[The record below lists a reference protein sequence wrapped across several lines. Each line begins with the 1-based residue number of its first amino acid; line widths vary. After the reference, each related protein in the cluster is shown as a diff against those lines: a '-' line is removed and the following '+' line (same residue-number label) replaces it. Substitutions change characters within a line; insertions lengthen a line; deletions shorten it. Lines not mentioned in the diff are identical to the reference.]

1 MLNSEHKE
9 NLNSGLENDDSE
21 SLLLKIIYPKAKP
34 LPKISQLKKESEQN
48 QKNNDVY
55 ELNQEFLSSLLQP
68 VFTLDKD
75 KMINTIS
82 KIMNN
87 SKLSKKIEKESE
99 IKENI
104 NSLTSA
110 FIQNLTFMK
119 IEKDKKLYHI
129 GETDE
134 KFYFIVKGKISEL
147 KAFKYHR
154 ILSFDDYISYLI
166 ELKRNNEKHIL
177 SKILADNKNEIPIK
191 AEEDIKKIHTIIF
204 KKKLLEKISLET
216 ISNNTELEQF
226 FKEYYQDFSDYKM
239 TKKELEK
246 LGKNKNKI
254 IMGSV
259 NREWDDYI
267 LEKCHMNSDEAI
279 LFEPFEEV
287 FAGKQHSYSVY
298 LFENTATYGESN
310 YFGDFSLEEEKIKRE
325 ETIRADEET
334 ILGWITN
341 DDYIS
346 IISPKRKMEKK
357 KEIMI
362 LNNGYFFKNIS
373 ERTFKRNY
381 FNMFIK
387 KECSMNTVLFN
398 TGTKPKSLIFIKQ
411 GKISL
416 VLNCSIIELYNLIQ
430 LIYIKLNKVTWPF
443 EYFQKK
449 ILTKDK
455 LKALETKYFNE
466 PIFKKIKTFNKI
478 FKFELEKKRKFQIS
492 VFSDLEII
500 GLEEIYLK
508 LPHIAKGIVISD
520 KIVYYELPVDKFNKI
535 CQDEMRNITESYV
548 IVVMNRILS
557 LMERFHN
564 LKQNYINMAKIKSET
579 ANSENNNSGSI
590 NTLKESNKES
600 SKKYY
605 KYKYVASLDEKKL
618 KINNSKTLIPQ
629 NFVIKRN
636 DEHIVKTEGNLLDN
650 SIPPTT
656 RISSTRVKVRRNSS
670 LIRRRTNRMKTVSSR
685 KIFNHLKSANKARNN
700 KFELEKNT
708 ITNRAGSV
716 KLKDLLPS
724 RKKEDVE
731 NTPNKNTESII
742 IGNNIININKL
753 RRTLDEYKS
762 FAEIRKTFEDEYL
775 NESRSLNESKDINI
789 LFSNDN
795 DYIKI
800 KEVNKKKL
808 LHNEKTNEI
817 NRYKKLNPI
826 KIDSQENSKSH
837 IKITENY
844 DNKDSDSQISKLK
857 INNLRLLINPNSPM
871 SIKSLKVRNFK
882 TIKPL
887 NLTAEKKIINKKLI
901 SSNNINNNATIN
913 PINQTLNPNLQNNIN
928 TINGIN
934 MDTSSSELPK
944 ISQRAKYM
952 DYLTKTV
959 NTYSNQNN
967 FNKNKVNNRIPEI
980 VKEYYSQIR
989 KRGCIPLITNKE
1001 SNTIFLRKYHKKYKD
1016 IGEER
1021 VNKSSNK
1028 VGKILPKIN
1037 EKQTRNFN

>member
-1 MLNSEHKE
+1 MLNSEQKE
-9 NLNSGLENDDSE
+9 NLNSGLENDNSDE
-21 SLLLKIIYPKAKP
+21 LHIKIIYPKAKP
-34 LPKISQLKKESEQN
+34 LPKIFQIKNEKEQN
-48 QKNNDVY
+48 EKNNDVY

-87 SKLSKKIEKESE
+87 SKLSKKIEKETE

-104 NSLTSA
+104 NSLYNA
-110 FIQNLTFMK
+110 FIQSLTFMK
-119 IEKDKKLYHI
+119 IEKDKILYHI

-134 KFYFIVKGKISEL
+134 KFYFIIKGKISEL

-154 ILSFDDYISYLI
+154 ILPFDDYISYLI
-166 ELKRNNEKHIL
+166 ELKKNNEKYIL
-177 SKILADNKNEIPIK
+177 SKVLADNKNEIPIK
-191 AEEDIKKIHTIIF
+191 SEEDIKRIQTIIF

-287 FAGKQHSYSVY
+287 FAGKKHSYSVY
-298 LFENTATYGESN
+298 LFENTGTYGESN

-334 ILGWITN
+334 FLGWITN

-346 IISPKRKMEKK
+346 IISPARKMEKK
-357 KEIMI
+357 KEIML

-381 FNMFIK
+381 YNMFIK

-398 TGTKPKSLIFIKQ
+398 TGAKPKSLIFIKQ

-443 EYFQKK
+443 DYFQKK
-449 ILTKDK
+449 ILTKEK
-455 LKALETKYFNE
+455 LRAIESKYFNE

-508 LPHIAKGIVISD
+508 IPHIAKGIVISD
-520 KIVYYELPVDKFNKI
+520 KIVYYELPVDRFNKI

-564 LKQNYINMAKIKSET
+564 LKQNYINIAKIKSES
-579 ANSENNNSGSI
+579 ANSENNNNSNSI
-590 NTLKESNKES
+590 NTFKEPNKES

-605 KYKYVASLDEKKL
+605 KYKYISSLDEKKL
-618 KINNSKTLIPQ
+618 KINNSKTKIPQ
-629 NFVIKRN
+629 NFITKRN
-636 DEHIVKTEGNLLDN
+636 DENIVKTEGNFLDN
-650 SIPPTT
+650 SIPTT
-656 RISSTRVKVRRNSS
+656 ARISSTRVKVRRNSS
-670 LIRRRTNRMKTVSSR
+670 LIRKRTNRMKTVMSK
-685 KIFNHLKSANKARNN
+685 KIFNHLKSANKTRDN

-716 KLKDLLPS
+716 KLKDLLPNK
-724 RKKEDVE
+724 KKEEVE
-731 NTPNKNTESII
+731 NTPNKRTKSII

-753 RRTLDEYKS
+753 RRTLDEYNS
-762 FAEIRKTFEDEYL
+762 FAEIRKNFEEEYL

-808 LHNEKTNEI
+808 LYNEKTNEI
-817 NRYKKLNPI
+817 NRNKKLSPI
-826 KIDSQENSKSH
+826 KRDSQENSKSI

-844 DNKDSDSQISKLK
+844 NKNDSDSQISKLK
-857 INNLRLLINPNSPM
+857 INNIRLLINPISPM
-871 SIKSLKVRNFK
+871 SIKSINVRNFK
-882 TIKPL
+882 NIKPL
-887 NLTAEKKIINKKLI
+887 NLTVEKQIINKKLI
-901 SSNNINNNATIN
+901 SSNNTYNNAT
-913 PINQTLNPNLQNNIN
+913 INQTLNPNLQNN
-928 TINGIN
+928 IN

-944 ISQRAKYM
+944 ISQRAKYI
-952 DYLTKTV
+952 DYLKKTT
-959 NTYSNQNN
+959 NIYSNQNN
-967 FNKNKVNNRIPEI
+967 FNKNKANNRIPEI

-989 KRGCIPLITNKE
+989 KKGCIPLITNKE
-1001 SNTIFLRKYHKKYKD
+1001 SNTIFLRKFHKKYKD
-1016 IGEER
+1016 IREER
-1021 VNKSSNK
+1021 VNKSPNK
-1028 VGKILPKIN
+1028 IGKILPKIN
-1037 EKQTRNFN
+1037 EKQTKNFN

>member
-1 MLNSEHKE
+1 MLNSEQKE
-9 NLNSGLENDDSE
+9 NLNSGLENGNSDE
-21 SLLLKIIYPKAKP
+21 LHIKIIYPKAKP
-34 LPKISQLKKESEQN
+34 LPKIFQIKNEKEQN
-48 QKNNDVY
+48 EKNNDVY

-87 SKLSKKIEKESE
+87 SKLSKKIEKETE

-104 NSLTSA
+104 NSLYNA
-110 FIQNLTFMK
+110 FIQSLTFMK
-119 IEKDKKLYHI
+119 IEKDKILYHI

-134 KFYFIVKGKISEL
+134 KFYFIIKGKISEL

-154 ILSFDDYISYLI
+154 IIPFDDYITYLI
-166 ELKRNNEKHIL
+166 ELKRNNEKYIL
-177 SKILADNKNEIPIK
+177 SKVLADNKNEIPIK
-191 AEEDIKKIHTIIF
+191 SEEDIKKIHTIIF

-216 ISNNTELEQF
+216 ISNNTELEKF

-287 FAGKQHSYSVY
+287 FAGKQHSYTVY

-310 YFGDFSLEEEKIKRE
+310 YFGDFSMEEEKIKRE

-346 IISPKRKMEKK
+346 IISPARKMEKK
-357 KEIMI
+357 REIML

-381 FNMFIK
+381 YNMFIK
-387 KECSMNTVLFN
+387 KECSMNTILFN

-443 EYFQKK
+443 DYFQKK
-449 ILTKDK
+449 ILTKEK
-455 LKALETKYFNE
+455 LRAIERKYFNE
-466 PIFKKIKTFNKI
+466 PIFKKIKTSNKI

-508 LPHIAKGIVISD
+508 LPHLAKGIVISD

-548 IVVMNRILS
+548 LVVMNRILS
-557 LMERFHN
+557 LLERFHN
-564 LKQNYINMAKIKSET
+564 LKQNYINIAKIKSEA
-579 ANSENNNSGSI
+579 ANSENNNSSSI
-590 NTLKESNKES
+590 NTFKEPNKES

-605 KYKYVASLDEKKL
+605 KYKYGASIDEKKL

-650 SIPPTT
+650 SIPPIT
-656 RISSTRVKVRRNSS
+656 RISSTKVKVRRNSS
-670 LIRRRTNRMKTVSSR
+670 LIRRRTNKIKTVVSR
-685 KIFNHLKSANKARNN
+685 KIFNHLKSANKTRNN

-724 RKKEDVE
+724 KRKEDVE
-731 NTPNKNTESII
+731 NTPNKRSENII

-753 RRTLDEYKS
+753 RRTLDEYNS
-762 FAEIRKTFEDEYL
+762 FAEIRKNFEEEYL
-775 NESRSLNESKDINI
+775 NESKSLNESKDINI

-800 KEVNKKKL
+800 KEANKKKL
-808 LHNEKTNEI
+808 LYNEKTNEI
-817 NRYKKLNPI
+817 NRYKKLSPI
-826 KIDSQENSKSH
+826 KTDTHENSKS
-837 IKITENY
+837 IIQITENY
-844 DNKDSDSQISKLK
+844 NNKESDSQIRKLNINK
-857 INNLRLLINPNSPM
+857 IRLLINPISPI
-871 SIKSLKVRNFK
+871 SIKSINVRNFK
-882 TIKPL
+882 KIKPL
-887 NLTAEKKIINKKLI
+887 NLTTEKKIINKKLI
-901 SSNNINNNATIN
+901 SSNNINNKAIINQTIN
-913 PINQTLNPNLQNNIN
+913 PNIQNNIN
-928 TINGIN
+928 TINNLMI
-934 MDTSSSELPK
+934 DTSSSELPK
-944 ISQRAKYM
+944 ISQRSKYM
-952 DYLTKTV
+952 DYLTKTT

-967 FNKNKVNNRIPEI
+967 YNKNKVNCKIPEI

-989 KRGCIPLITNKE
+989 KKGCIPLITNKE
-1001 SNTIFLRKYHKKYKD
+1001 SNTLFLRKYHKKYKD

-1028 VGKILPKIN
+1028 IGKLLPKIN
-1037 EKQTRNFN
+1037 EKQTKNFN

>member
-1 MLNSEHKE
+1 MLNSEQKD
-9 NLNSGLENDDSE
+9 NLNSCLENDDSDK
-21 SLLLKIIYPKAKP
+21 LLIKIIYPKAKP
-34 LPKISQLKKESEQN
+34 LPKIFQIKNETAQN

-104 NSLTSA
+104 NALSNA
-110 FIQNLTFMK
+110 FIQNLAFMK
-119 IEKDKKLYHI
+119 IEKDKILYHI

-134 KFYFIVKGKISEL
+134 KFYFIIKGKISEL

-154 ILSFDDYISYLI
+154 ILPFEDYISYLI
-166 ELKRNNEKHIL
+166 GLKRNNEKHIL
-177 SKILADNKNEIPIK
+177 SKVLADNKNEIPIK
-191 AEEDIKKIHTIIF
+191 SEEDIKKIQTIIF

-216 ISNNTELEQF
+216 ISNNTELENF

-239 TKKELEK
+239 SKKELEK

-298 LFENTATYGESN
+298 LFENISTYGESN

-346 IISPKRKMEKK
+346 IISPARKMEKK
-357 KEIMI
+357 KEIML

-381 FNMFIK
+381 YNMFIK
-387 KECSMNTVLFN
+387 RECSMNTILFN

-443 EYFQKK
+443 DYFQKK
-449 ILTKDK
+449 ILTKEK
-455 LKALETKYFNE
+455 LRAIERKYFNE

-500 GLEEIYLK
+500 GLEEIYLN

-520 KIVYYELPVDKFNKI
+520 KIVYYELPIDRFNKI

-564 LKQNYINMAKIKSET
+564 LKQNYINIAKIKSES
-579 ANSENNNSGSI
+579 ANSENNNNSNSI
-590 NTLKESNKES
+590 NTFKESNKES

-629 NFVIKRN
+629 NFITKKN
-636 DEHIVKTEGNLLDN
+636 DEHIVKTEGNLMDN

-656 RISSTRVKVRRNSS
+656 RMSSTRVKVRRNSS
-670 LIRRRTNRMKTVSSR
+670 LIRRRTNKIKTVLSK
-685 KIFNHLKSANKARNN
+685 KIFNHLKSANKTRNN
-700 KFELEKNT
+700 KLELEKNT

-716 KLKDLLPS
+716 KLKDLLPN
-724 RKKEDVE
+724 RKKEEVG
-731 NTPNKNTESII
+731 NTPNKRAENII

-753 RRTLDEYKS
+753 RRTLDEYNS
-762 FAEIRKTFEDEYL
+762 FAEIRKNFEEEYL

-808 LHNEKTNEI
+808 LHSEKTNEI
-817 NRYKKLNPI
+817 NRYKKLSPI
-826 KIDSQENSKSH
+826 KTDTQENSKSI

-844 DNKDSDSQISKLK
+844 NNKDSDSQISKLK
-857 INNLRLLINPNSPM
+857 INNIRLLINTISPM
-871 SIKSLKVRNFK
+871 SIKSINVRNFK
-882 TIKPL
+882 NLKSL

-901 SSNNINNNATIN
+901 SSNNINNKNTT
-913 PINQTLNPNLQNNIN
+913 INQTINPNLQNNIN
-928 TINGIN
+928 TINNIN

-952 DYLTKTV
+952 DYLTKTS

-967 FNKNKVNNRIPEI
+967 FNKNKVNCRIPEI

-1021 VNKSSNK
+1021 VNKSLNK
-1028 VGKILPKIN
+1028 IGKLLPKIN
-1037 EKQTRNFN
+1037 EKQTKNFN